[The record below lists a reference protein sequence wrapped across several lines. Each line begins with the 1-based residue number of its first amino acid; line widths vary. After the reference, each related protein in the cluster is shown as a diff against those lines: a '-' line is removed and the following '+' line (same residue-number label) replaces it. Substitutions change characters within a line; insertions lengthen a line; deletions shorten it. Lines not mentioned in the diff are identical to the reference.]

1 MISIALAAARHLSH
15 TMPSTKAT
23 PKAGIT
29 LFSNDGGVKF
39 VHSPTGA
46 ADFSLKHPFGKRLT
60 MGVGFTVREFSG

>member
-1 MISIALAAARHLSH
+1 
-15 TMPSTKAT
+15 MPSTKAT